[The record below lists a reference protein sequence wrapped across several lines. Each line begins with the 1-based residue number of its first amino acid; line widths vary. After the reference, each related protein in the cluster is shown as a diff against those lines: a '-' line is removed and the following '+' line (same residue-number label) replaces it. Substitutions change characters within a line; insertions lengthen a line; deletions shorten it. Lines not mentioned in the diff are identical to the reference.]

1 MSEYARQSRFA
12 ALASEDDGTGSEQ
25 NLEADRTVV
34 AAEALSDSR
43 VEVEDITHGKRV
55 IQGNGLKFNKAYMG
69 SNPSRLSK
77 SDKRPS
83 VDPKEVAVVSLVEG
97 VITEGI
103 FREVSAK
110 KGNHVAVLVLDGTQV
125 PKVLDRPGEGSSKHN
140 VRPNRGLRI
149 KQQLGVRSSPRAS
162 VSNWVPGVMN
172 MIDAEARRMQ
182 HGLEQNYE
190 VMDDDDP
197 DGGTSAAEME
207 DQLGMVRVTAVY
219 ASPVAHFRRLIWDPL
234 LALDPGEDVPWLLGG
249 DFNAI
254 LRWQER
260 VGGSSRTSGVSKL
273 FQDFVFASKLL
284 EVEYVGA
291 DFTWRAG
298 SLYQRLDRCFMNDVW
313 SRKYPESCVFHLDRL
328 GSDHCPLFVRT
339 SLGTGIGVVRPFR
352 YMAAWQDHGG
362 FAEFL
367 ESSWNPQCSL

>member
-1 MSEYARQSRFA
+1 MTVPILSAAPTPTTSAVADRPTPDSPTRDYLGIARQSRFA

-207 DQLGMVRVTAVY
+207 DQLGMVRV
-219 ASPVAHFRRLIWDPL
+219 
-234 LALDPGEDVPWLLGG
+234 
-249 DFNAI
+249 
-254 LRWQER
+254 R
-260 VGGSSRTSGVSKL
+260 V
-273 FQDFVFASKLL
+273 
-284 EVEYVGA
+284 
-291 DFTWRAG
+291 
-298 SLYQRLDRCFMNDVW
+298 
-313 SRKYPESCVFHLDRL
+313 
-328 GSDHCPLFVRT
+328 
-339 SLGTGIGVVRPFR
+339 
-352 YMAAWQDHGG
+352 
-362 FAEFL
+362 
-367 ESSWNPQCSL
+367 